1 MSDETKFTA
10 VTFRDQYPQEDV
22 ADHEVLMAFHGDDD
36 AIFFR
41 EWWHARGA
49 AAFGKWLTKR
59 KAEEP

>member
-1 MSDETKFTA
+1 MKDDTRFTA
-10 VTFRDQYPQEDV
+10 VDFPEQHPQQDV
-22 ADHEVLMAFHGDDD
+22 ADHEVLMAFDGDDD
-36 AIFFR
+36 AILFR